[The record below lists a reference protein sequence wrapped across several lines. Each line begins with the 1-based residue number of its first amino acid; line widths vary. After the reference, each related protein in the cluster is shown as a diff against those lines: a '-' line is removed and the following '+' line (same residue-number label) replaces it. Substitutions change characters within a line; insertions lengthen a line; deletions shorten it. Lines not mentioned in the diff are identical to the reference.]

1 MAPRFEYGVTRIKDL
16 KVKTRTDQQGRGVVE
31 ALEVDGRA
39 VRPSQRFWNS
49 LHVRFGFTSNI
60 FRYFSHAEVFE
71 RISQVAPNDT
81 IRWCLEA
88 DRDGPGGTLL
98 GVTNPSAALIG
109 FDDLVGLLQQY
120 ETKTIRY
127 HNGVITSEHEPRLN
141 PVFQVAGDGFR
152 NKYLLDTPIDGYG
165 RPAVYLSM
173 LRLVC
178 RNGMVGYSPTFRSE
192 LSVGKGD
199 GGVAFVLERVLE
211 GFNNED
217 GYAALRQR
225 FESASRSWASVHEA
239 SRFYR
244 VLTRLHHQG
253 TLRGKAAVASAGGD
267 GASESSVLDAYHR
280 LTGDLSRIY
289 GLANVDS
296 LSAKRQRTLP
306 TACKVYDL
314 LNFASE
320 LATHHAD
327 EPGTRALQAFIGE
340 MVSAEFDLEG
350 TADQFSDWRDFF
362 IGNEKTAETMAQMNR
377 RQKN

>member
-1 MAPRFEYGVTRIKDL
+1 MTRRFEYGVTRIKDL
-16 KVKTRTDQQGRGVVE
+16 SVTARLDQQGRRTVE
-31 ALEVDGRA
+31 ALELEGRP
-39 VRPSQRFWNS
+39 VRPSPRFWNS

-71 RISQVAPNDT
+71 RISQVAANDCV
-81 IRWCLEA
+81 RWCLEA
-88 DRDGPGGTLL
+88 DREGPGGTLL
-98 GVTNPSAALIG
+98 AVTNPTSALITH
-109 FDDLVGLLQQY
+109 DDLLGLLGKYQ
-120 ETKTIRY
+120 TKTTRY

-141 PVFQVAGDGFR
+141 PIFPVAGDGFQ
-152 NKYLLDTPIDGYG
+152 NKYLLDTPVDGYG
-165 RPAVYLSM
+165 RPAVYLSL

-178 RNGMVGYSPTFRSE
+178 SNGLVGYTPTFRSE

-199 GGVAFVLERVLE
+199 DGTAFALERVLE

-225 FESASRSWASVHEA
+225 FESATRSWASVHEA
-239 SRFYR
+239 GRLYR
-244 VLTRLHHQG
+244 VLARLQHQG
-253 TLRGKAAVASAGGD
+253 AVRGKAPVASLGGD

-289 GLANVDS
+289 GLASVDS

-327 EPGTRALQAFIGE
+327 EFGNRSLQAYIGE
-340 MVSAEFDLEG
+340 LISSEYDLEG
-350 TADQFSDWRDFF
+350 TADQFGDWRDFF
-362 IGNEKTAETMAQMNR
+362 IGNDKTADTMAELNR
-377 RQKN
+377 RGKK

>member
-1 MAPRFEYGVTRIKDL
+1 MTQVFEYGVARIKDL
-16 KVKTRTDQQGRGVVE
+16 KVGTRLDGQGRRVVE
-31 ALEVDGRA
+31 TLELDGRP
-39 VRPSQRFWNS
+39 VRPSKRFWNS

-71 RISQVAPNDT
+71 RISQVAASDT
-81 IRWCLEA
+81 IRWCLET

-98 GVTNPSAALIG
+98 AVTNPAAALIRH
-109 FDDLVGLLQQY
+109 DDLVELLRKY
-120 ETKTIRY
+120 RTKAIRY
-127 HNGVITSEHEPRLN
+127 HDGVITSEHEPRLN
-141 PVFQVAGDGFR
+141 PVFQVAGDGFQ
-152 NKYLLDTPIDGYG
+152 NKYLLDTPVDGYG
-165 RPAVYLSM
+165 RPAAYLSL

-178 RNGMVGYSPTFRSE
+178 SNGLVGYSPTFRSE
-192 LSVGKGD
+192 LAVGKGE

-239 SRFYR
+239 GRLYR
-244 VLTRLHHQG
+244 AIARLHHQG
-253 TLRGKAAVASAGGD
+253 SLRGKAAVTAAGGD
-267 GASESSVLDAYHR
+267 GASEEPVLDAYHR

-306 TACKVYDL
+306 AACKVYDL

-320 LATHHAD
+320 LATHHTSEA
-327 EPGTRALQAFIGE
+327 GHRTLQGYIGE
-340 MVSAEFDLEG
+340 LISAEYDLEG

-362 IGNEKTAETMAQMNR
+362 IGNEKTADTLAELNR
-377 RQKN
+377 RGAK